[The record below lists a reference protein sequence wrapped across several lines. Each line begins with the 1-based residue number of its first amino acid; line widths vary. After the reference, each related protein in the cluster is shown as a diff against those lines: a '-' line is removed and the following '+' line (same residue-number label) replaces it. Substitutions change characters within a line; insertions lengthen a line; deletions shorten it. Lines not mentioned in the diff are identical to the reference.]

1 MKILKPSK
9 EQMEVINAI
18 KDGYNVQVDAVA
30 GSGKT
35 TTVLSLAHYNPTK
48 VIVQITYNSELKAE
62 VREKK
67 LSYSESMNLDKLEIH
82 TYHSFATTYYS
93 KEAKTDIGLEAVLEK
108 NYEPKVHLPEI
119 KILVIDEIQ
128 DMNELYYRFI
138 LKILKDT
145 NNHLEIQILTLG
157 DKGQGLYEFKGADTR
172 YLTLSSQIFNFSL
185 HHPFKKLNL
194 TTSYRITNEIAKF
207 INDGMLGYTRLYAI
221 KDGPQVIY
229 MRHPSPYQ
237 VYKMIGFK
245 ILELLNLG
253 LLKPDEIFI
262 LAPSV
267 KCEAMCHVK
276 LLENMLVSNGIPCYV
291 PLSETSTVNSETIKN
306 KVIFTSFHQSKG
318 RERKLVVVFGFDDNY
333 FKFFE
338 REKDPQVCP
347 STFYVG
353 STRATETLILVE
365 CSKPL
370 PFLHYDHQLMQSE
383 DHITFEGI
391 PINLNIEDPQSLQ
404 IPRPSTPP
412 NVHNTSPTSLI
423 KFLDENVLIQIMK
436 LVDKESLFSLVPNSN
451 KGNNVVIPNSIKK
464 QDYKGYQLTEEVSE
478 LNGLV
483 IPAIFEERKSNR
495 LSKIREKVTIRLAT
509 LKPNHIYS
517 RLLQNM
523 DMNQPNLHISDYLKV
538 ANVYNSMKEAIHF
551 KVAQIYNYDWLNDSQ
566 IDELL
571 DNISLH
577 ISDEEAISLSYED
590 SIIEQ
595 NYQTEE
601 ETKCY
606 YEKIDQF
613 TRSIGL
619 KSKIRFTAI
628 VDAMNEHTIYE
639 FKCAENLEPEP
650 EHLLQVII
658 YAWLWHNVCETV
670 DGPRFFKLINIRTGM
685 MHQLNYKESTINR
698 IMELLFVAKF
708 AKREV
713 KTDDE
718 FIKRCNNIA
727 SQILKI

>member
-35 TTVLSLAHYNPTK
+35 TTVLSLAHYNPSK
-48 VIVQITYNSELKAE
+48 YIVQITYNSELKAE

-93 KEAKTDIGLEAVLEK
+93 KEAKTDIGLEAVLEE
-108 NYEPKVHLPEI
+108 NYVPKIPLPQI

-145 NNHLEIQILTLG
+145 NNHFEIQILTLG

-185 HHPFKKLNL
+185 HRPFKKLNL

-245 ILELLNLG
+245 LLELLNSG

-267 KCEAMCHVK
+267 KCEAMSHVK

-347 STFYVG
+347 STLYVG
-353 STRATETLILVE
+353 TTRATETLILVE

-383 DHITFEGI
+383 DHITFEGT

-404 IPRPSTPP
+404 TPRPSTPP
-412 NVHNTSPTSLI
+412 NIHNTSPTSLI

-436 LVDKESLFSLVPNSN
+436 LVDKESLFSLAPNSN
-451 KGNNVVIPNSIKK
+451 KGNIVIIPNSIKK

-483 IPAIFEERKSNR
+483 IPAIFEERKGNR
-495 LSKIREKVTIRLAT
+495 LSKIREKVANRLAT
-509 LKPNHIYS
+509 IKPNHIYS
-517 RLLQNM
+517 KLLQNI

-551 KVAQIYNYDWLNDSQ
+551 KVAQIYNYDWLNEYQ

-571 DNISLH
+571 NNISLH
-577 ISDEEAISLSYED
+577 INDEEAISLTYED

-595 NYQTEE
+595 NYQTDE

-619 KSKIRFTAI
+619 KSRIRFTAI

-670 DGPRFFKLINIRTGM
+670 DGPRLFKLINIRTGM
-685 MHQLNYKESTINR
+685 MYQMNYKESTINR